1 MTSRI
6 VLAKPIGAVRRL
18 IDLAFLG
25 LALVVVAALIL
36 ARGVPLTGRSTFV
49 VSGPSMEPAVNR
61 GSAIVVEPVDAGD
74 IRVGDVVTM
83 RVGPEQAIFTHRVIR
98 IAPRPDGLWLE
109 TKGDANATPDPVLVP
124 ATAVIGRVRLTIP
137 TIGYV
142 MAALSTSNG
151 LLLGG
156 GLAGM
161 LLALVLLLE
170 GLETRDPMRRREPE
184 TTRLPDSA

>member
-1 MTSRI
+1 MTSRV
-6 VLAKPIGAVRRL
+6 VLAKPIRALRRL

-36 ARGVPLTGRSTFV
+36 ARGIPLTGRSTFV
-49 VSGPSMEPAVNR
+49 VSGPSMEAAVHQ
-61 GSAIVVEPVDAGD
+61 GSAIVVEPVDADD

-83 RVGPEQAIFTHRVIR
+83 RVGPEQAVFTHRVIR
-98 IAPRPDGLWLE
+98 IAARPDGLWLE

-137 TIGYV
+137 AIGYV
-142 MAALSTSNG
+142 IAALSTSNG

-170 GLETRDPMRRREPE
+170 GLETGGQTRRHEPE
-184 TTRLPDSA
+184 TTRLPGSA